1 MATYRLW
8 LTIKDS
14 NGKTKEIDG
23 GTVNIDLTKLTET
36 EVDTLTTVLDP
47 LYATEK
53 ELEDAISGIPLEEVV
68 EVKVPEV
75 IVQDTV
81 VQEKIV
87 ETVANNL
94 TVINYEPFVSN
105 EKEAT
110 E

>member
-23 GTVNIDLTKLTET
+23 GTVNIDLTKLTEA
-36 EVDTLTTVLDP
+36 EATTVAAALD
-47 LYATEK
+47 LESYATDV
-53 ELEDAISGIPLEEVV
+53 ELSDAISGLPLEEVV
-68 EVKVPEV
+68 EEKVPEV

-94 TVINYEPFVSN
+94 TVLNYEPFVS
-105 EKEAT
+105 EEVT